1 MLSSKPSDTTQTA
14 STSVYSAKLNIKDGK
29 LNVMLKKDNE
39 TEFRLP
45 SFLPPKEMTSVAEAM
60 PVEKS
65 DKVKGA
71 TMVDMTNST
80 KTKKEDKIKTN

>member
-1 MLSSKPSDTTQTA
+1 MSSSKPSDATQTA

-45 SFLPPKEMTSVAEAM
+45 SFLPSKEMTGVAEGT
-60 PVEKS
+60 P
-65 DKVKGA
+65 VKGA
-71 TMVDMTNST
+71 TMVDMPNSA